1 MVGCL
6 SFQQQVQVPPSIR
19 SKGETSLLG
28 ASTLC
33 VGFAPSGLPGQDTAT
48 YRKGSAPGPRPLK
61 AGDRI
66 RIGACTVL
74 TLDI

>member
-1 MVGCL
+1 MAGR
-6 SFQQQVQVPPSIR
+6 R
-19 SKGETSLLG
+19 SKGETGLLG

-33 VGFAPSGLPGQDTAT
+33 VGFGPSGLPGQDTAK

>member
-1 MVGCL
+1 MAGR
-6 SFQQQVQVPPSIR
+6 R
-19 SKGETSLLG
+19 SKGETGLLG

-33 VGFAPSGLPGQDTAT
+33 VGFAPSGLPGQDTAK